1 MLFNSLTY
9 LLFMLLA
16 VPVVSFAPYAVR
28 RTVLLLG
35 SLTFYA
41 FWRVDFTVLV
51 VFSALVD
58 FFVARAIHR
67 STEHRTRRALLT
79 VSLTI
84 NLGLL
89 IVFKYTYFIVG
100 STQSLFSVVGLP
112 FEVQLPAIIL
122 PLGISFYTFQ
132 TISYSIDVYRRIQEP
147 VRDFPLFLTY
157 VMFWPQ
163 LVAGPVLR
171 AHEVLPQLQDHRR
184 ANPGEFVR
192 GFEEFLH
199 GLFKKVVLAD
209 SMAKIVDYGYDLPVA
224 TMGTLDAWTLAF
236 AFGLQIYFD
245 FSGYSQI
252 AIGSARMLGFNF
264 PQNFNW
270 PYLAVSPRD
279 FWKRWHISLSA
290 WIRDYLYLPLQGARF
305 RGASTG
311 GIEAKAAATEVTWL
325 RSNGALFL
333 TWFIMGLW
341 HGADWKFAVWG
352 IWHATMIFVYR
363 LVAKRFEPLPGL
375 VRAVGGWVIT
385 IPFAMLGWLF
395 FRADSVGV
403 AFGML
408 ARAFDPT
415 RLGVLAM
422 RENNYQ
428 LVFLCFAGLLLTA
441 AVLKLNK
448 ETGLPWPVRYAGI
461 AAGNGV
467 MLFGVFLYLREVQQ
481 FIYFQF

>member
-9 LLFMLLA
+9 IALMLLA
-16 VPVVSFAPYAVR
+16 LPLVAMGPAWMR
-28 RTVLLLG
+28 RGVFLVG

-41 FWRVDFTVLV
+41 FWRVDFTFLV
-51 VFSALVD
+51 VFSAVVD
-58 FFVARAIHR
+58 FLAARKIHASSNER
-67 STEHRTRRALLT
+67 VRKGFLIL
-79 VSLTI
+79 SLVM

-89 IVFKYTYFIVG
+89 VFFKYTYFIVG
-100 STQSLFSVVGLP
+100 STQSLGEILGLS
-112 FEVQLPAIIL
+112 FAIELPNIIL

-132 TISYSIDVYRRIQEP
+132 TISYSIDVYRRIQKP
-147 VRDFPLFLTY
+147 VSSFPLFLTY

-171 AHEVLPQLQDHRR
+171 AHEVLPQLENHRR
-184 ANPGEFVR
+184 ANPGEIVR
-192 GFEEFLH
+192 GIEEILQ

-209 SMAKIVDYGYDLPVA
+209 TISSVVDYGYGLPVA
-224 TMGTLDAWTLAF
+224 QMGTIDSWTLAF

-252 AIGSARMLGFNF
+252 AVGSARCLGFNF

-290 WIRDYLYLPLQGARF
+290 WIRDYLYLPLQGAKF

-311 GIEAKAAATEVTWL
+311 GIEAGSEKIKISFV
-325 RSNGALFL
+325 RSNVALLL

-341 HGADWKFAVWG
+341 HGAAWRFAIWG
-352 IWHATMIFVYR
+352 LWHATMIIVYR
-363 LVAKRFEPLPGL
+363 LIMRRPPRLPKL
-375 VRAVGGWVIT
+375 VTIIGGWALT
-385 IPFAMLGWLF
+385 TSFAMLGWIF
-395 FRADSVGV
+395 FRAATLEQ
-403 AFGML
+403 AFGMV

-415 RLGVLAM
+415 ALTTMAM
-422 RENNYQ
+422 RENNYI
-428 LVFLCFAGLLLTA
+428 LTFCYFVGLLLVAGLMRMRTFSVTGPLRYGAITLGNAIMIA
-441 AVLKLNK
+441 AV
-448 ETGLPWPVRYAGI
+448 I
-461 AAGNGV
+461 
-467 MLFGVFLYLREVQQ
+467 LFLRDVQQ